1 MAAGGPKRK
10 HEKSAPEAALVAVP
24 AKSSRLA
31 GPVSAAAAP
40 TWDWREPEPFEDSR
54 ETMSKV
60 VQWHLL
66 DFVRTYKDD
75 SDLQLSMVDTLESI
89 KPLRIDSKSAGS
101 YKEMWEDEHALL
113 SLHQNKMYEAGASI
127 FWCAM
132 GQESTK
138 FFFDAVSWESTEDFE
153 SKLFGESAKV
163 HGQFLFPTTI
173 HLWVS
178 KSMEES
184 AGSLEKLL
192 KVARYPILNGM
203 TTVNAWYLAVA
214 RALKA
219 NDGPRTKALLKA
231 GLSVTLHLRRLESE
245 AEGYKQAMN
254 LSGNH
259 KLSAQANGESLLSW
273 LVRYE
278 FLSKEVGTSV
288 VAQHVK
294 FPVDPL
300 RLEAGDH
307 LGHDGCVPWIKIKG
321 VLTEKSRAIL
331 QSMSL
336 RYSSEIFLEEYSK
349 LLRIVYCLQR
359 YPAAERMESTFFEYC
374 MESSLVGLIRNQVKP
389 DFFKTNNMGAETK
402 GGKPGFADL
411 CAARMLFVD
420 CVENFLS
427 SVQNNQSKSELMDV
441 WSKFKSPVAWNE
453 DFLVVTAEKS
463 GEDEVVQTP
472 LEKFNKGKSK
482 LSNQLATLGLD
493 SFANTRYEGEYDADL
508 LVLSTFYAKIPSVLM
523 EPAEAEKK
531 LALVVASQDLF
542 RAIEVA
548 TTVVSTSESTAA
560 PLRTLAKSNSLGDDP
575 EEKKRKEERQAAWK
589 AASKARK
596 TVVQFSVFHDA
607 AQATEVVASSITAS
621 TKTEAGKSH
630 RLVVLSVDLLQESDT
645 KPWVDP
651 FDGKPTAM
659 KFDSRLEWVLK
670 QSQPGD
676 IIVVFDGRSRKAR
689 KHLEQEVAKSTM
701 GANAVELSI
710 IYSGKR
716 PYRMRTREVAFGSR
730 PLEIGFTL
738 TVFSRSKMPV
748 RERKTF
754 AGAGGDKQRIFA
766 AKEVATPKKW
776 SRSGV
781 PLFWH
786 ESKSIAW
793 WRQFLVDLQVTSVV
807 DMSPGSAS
815 LACAC
820 MSSKG
825 QSNVH
830 YIGFSHDAAH
840 QSFLANVTDRA
851 SLVVIT
857 THGSSLYESW
867 LFADILAS
875 ESKEDEPLQSE
886 SEDEDEVAGKA

>member
-1 MAAGGPKRK
+1 
-10 HEKSAPEAALVAVP
+10 
-24 AKSSRLA
+24 
-31 GPVSAAAAP
+31 
-40 TWDWREPEPFEDSR
+40 
-54 ETMSKV
+54 

-89 KPLRIDSKSAGS
+89 KPLRIDSKSAAS

-132 GQESTK
+132 GQESSK
-138 FFFDAVSWESTEDFE
+138 FFFDAVSWESMEDFE

-219 NDGPRTKALLKA
+219 KDGPRTKALLKA

-245 AEGYKQAMN
+245 ADGYKQAMN

-278 FLSKEVGTSV
+278 FLSKEVGATV

-294 FPVDPL
+294 FAQSQAILFDLKPVTTSVMT
-300 RLEAGDH
+300 A
-307 LGHDGCVPWIKIKG
+307 VIKIKG

-336 RYSSEIFLEEYSK
+336 RYSSKIFLEEYSK

-427 SVQNNQSKSELMDV
+427 SVQNTQSKSELMDV

-453 DFLVVTAEKS
+453 DFPVVTAEKS

-472 LEKFNKGKSK
+472 LEKFNKGKS
-482 LSNQLATLGLD
+482 
-493 SFANTRYEGEYDADL
+493 YEGEYDADL

-548 TTVVSTSESTAA
+548 TTVVSTSESTAT

-596 TVVQFSVFHDA
+596 TVVQFAVFHDT

-659 KFDSRLEWVLK
+659 KFESRLEWVLK

-730 PLEIGFTL
+730 PLEIGFML
-738 TVFSRSKMPV
+738 TVFSRSKMQV

-754 AGAGGDKQRIFA
+754 AGAGEESTFCTTYTGVSWPASLPMIDAQDKQRIFA

-776 SRSGV
+776 
-781 PLFWH
+781 
-786 ESKSIAW
+786 
-793 WRQFLVDLQVTSVV
+793 QFLVDLQVTSVV

-830 YIGFSHDAAH
+830 YIGFAHDAAH

-857 THGSSLYESW
+857 THGSSLYESS
-867 LFADILAS
+867 LAETVGQVFADILAS